1 LKLGRSAIVMAAATL
16 SLALPAGAWACNYP
30 EAQSD
35 GGDPPGGTGPG
46 ETVYFLLN
54 NVDETATF
62 EVKIEGNY
70 VTSGEVKAQGSG
82 SRYRAT
88 FPMPNLGSQDDTVTF
103 DVKIDHPIHGSWPK
117 SFAVKYRGTAT
128 SPEPSPQDGEQ
139 PSTPRPQPPPQPV
152 EAPSRG
158 LPNGVGG
165 SVPAGGTGG
174 VPPTGPAG
182 PGGGPTTP
190 SSPVGPSGAP
200 SGEASESLLENEE
213 PIAARVDQAVTPA
226 VRAVLS
232 DRATDGARRPL
243 LQVAAAGRTD
253 TSEQSVWTVLV
264 LAALTAVGV
273 GAALAV
279 RRRRGGSGPAIEPV
293 MPLVPNDPAVEAELQ
308 EIISEERARLER
320 EPGGRSPAELA
331 AARDDPG

>member
-1 LKLGRSAIVMAAATL
+1 VKLGRTVVVTAAATL

-46 ETVYFLLN
+46 ETVYFLLS

-62 EVKIEGNY
+62 EVAHEGEY
-70 VTSGEVKAQGSG
+70 ATSGEVKAQGSG

-117 SFAVKYRGTAT
+117 SFTVKYRGTAT
-128 SPEPSPQDGEQ
+128 SPEPSPQDRE
-139 PSTPRPQPPPQPV
+139 PSSTPRPQPSPKPV
-152 EAPSRG
+152 EAPSEN
-158 LPNGVGG
+158 LPNGAGG

-174 VPPTGPAG
+174 VSPTGPG
-182 PGGGPTTP
+182 GLGGGPTTP
-190 SSPVGPSGAP
+190 SSPLGPPGGPSDVG
-200 SGEASESLLENEE
+200 SEALVENAE
-213 PIAARVDQAVTPA
+213 PIAARVDQAVAPA
-226 VRAVLS
+226 TRATLS
-232 DRATDGARRPL
+232 DRATDGARRPVVRA
-243 LQVAAAGRTD
+243 VAADPADAADG
-253 TSEQSVWTVLV
+253 SGGIVLI
-264 LAALTAVGV
+264 LAALTMAGV

-279 RRRRGGSGPAIEPV
+279 RRRRGGSGPAAEPAP
-293 MPLVPNDPAVEAELQ
+293 PLVPNDPAVEAELQ
-308 EIISEERARLER
+308 EIISEERARLDR
-320 EPGGRSPAELA
+320 EHGERSPAELA